1 MKFYIYLDTVT
12 IPLTISS
19 SGTFAYSTADLPGGC
34 MKFRA
39 KRYESIEFVCT
50 YDKYSVK
57 GLSPSRK
64 SFADVLEM
72 CLSLVGLE

>member
-1 MKFYIYLDTVT
+1 MKFCIYLDTVT
-12 IPLTISS
+12 VPLTISS
-19 SGTFAYSTADLPGGC
+19 SGTFAYSTVDLSEGR

-50 YDKYSVK
+50 YGKYSVK
-57 GLSPSRK
+57 GLSPSCK